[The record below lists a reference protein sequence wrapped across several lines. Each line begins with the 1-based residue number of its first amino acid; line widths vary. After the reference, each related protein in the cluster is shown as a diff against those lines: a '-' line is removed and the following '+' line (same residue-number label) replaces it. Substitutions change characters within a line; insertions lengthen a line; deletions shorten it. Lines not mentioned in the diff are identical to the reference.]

1 MPKLLCQL
9 RMIFEAYV
17 FGKSSTKKASTAK
30 RIQEAVAKTQTGL
43 PVFTGVSEEYLQQI
57 VEQVR
62 IEGFHVESQAIFH
75 YGNLK
80 PSESIF
86 AIEQWARMNGL
97 RVGINHEHGI
107 CFFEK
112 L

>member
-1 MPKLLCQL
+1 MLKLLCQL
-9 RMIFEAYV
+9 RMIFEAFG
-17 FGKSSTKKASTAK
+17 FGKSSTKTSTVK
-30 RIQEAVAKTQTGL
+30 NIHEAVAKTQTGFPMF
-43 PVFTGVSEEYLQQI
+43 PVVSEDYLQQI

-62 IEGFHVESQAIFH
+62 IEGFHVESQAIFR

-86 AIEQWARMNGL
+86 AIEQWAKMNGL

>member
-1 MPKLLCQL
+1 MPGLFRNL
-9 RMIFEAYV
+9 RTSLETLVSSKPSLKAPKTAVKNLTAPRQHSNLQIFK
-17 FGKSSTKKASTAK
+17 GISD
-30 RIQEAVAKTQTGL
+30 
-43 PVFTGVSEEYLQQI
+43 EYLMKI

-62 IEGFHVESQAIFH
+62 IEGFHVESLVIFS

-86 AIEQWARMNGL
+86 AIEQWAKKNGL

-107 CFFEK
+107 CFFDS